1 MERGSYSRLDRTD
14 GIQIELTE
22 QPPSSPTRES
32 FQNGSTQ
39 ANQIDYVLVYESE
52 RDTCEL
58 DEESIQERRK
68 LAGWRYTFER
78 YLENRFGLVLQRKME
93 IIDEVGNYFLS
104 VCKFCQ
110 SLRFLEEIIYSL
122 V

>member
-14 GIQIELTE
+14 EIQIELTE

-32 FQNGSTQ
+32 FKNGSITR

-58 DEESIQERRK
+58 DEESIKERRK
-68 LAGWRYTFER
+68 RAGWRYTFER
-78 YLENRFGLVLQRKME
+78 CLEIKFGLVLQRRME
-93 IIDEVGNYFLS
+93 VIDEVGNYFLL
-104 VCKFCQ
+104 FCLQ
-110 SLRFLEEIIYSL
+110 ILSKSTFFKGENI
-122 V
+122 